1 MGWCR
6 LECERMQEIVVL
18 SGKGG
23 TGKTVVTASFAALS
37 QSKVLC
43 DCDVDAA
50 DLHLLLRPTVLE
62 THAFR
67 GRPLA
72 EIDPDKCSRC
82 GLCLDICRFD
92 AIRDFRVDPFACEGC
107 RLCQQVCPEEAV
119 TLRENLAG
127 HWYVSDTRYGP
138 LVHARLG
145 PGKENS
151 GELVAAVRARAR
163 KIAREQDAEYI
174 LSDGPPGIGCP
185 VISSLSNASLAL
197 IVTEPSLSGIHD
209 LERVLAVCRHFRV
222 TSLVCINK
230 HDLDENA
237 TRRIRHHCRRAG
249 VEVAAMIP
257 FDTAVTEAVVQG
269 VPPVEYSDGLAAR
282 AVVQLWQDVVK
293 GLSKEKRAH
302 ARV

>member
-1 MGWCR
+1 
-6 LECERMQEIVVL
+6 MQEIVVL

-37 QSKVLC
+37 RRKVLC

-50 DLHLLLRPTVLE
+50 DLHLLLRPTVRE
-62 THAFR
+62 THEFWA
-67 GRPLA
+67 RPLA
-72 EIDPDKCSRC
+72 EIDLDKCSRC
-82 GLCLDICRFD
+82 GLCLDVCRFD

-119 TLRENLAG
+119 ALRENLAG
-127 HWYVSDTRYGP
+127 YWYVSDTRYGP
-138 LVHARLG
+138 LVNARLG

-151 GELVAAVRARAR
+151 GELVAVVRGRAR
-163 KIAREQDAEYI
+163 KIAREQGAEYI

-222 TSLVCINK
+222 TALVCINK
-230 HDLDENA
+230 HDLDEDA
-237 TRRIRHHCRRAG
+237 TRRIRHYCDQAG

-257 FDTAVTEAVVQG
+257 FDAAVTEAVVQG
-269 VPPVEYSDGLAAR
+269 VPLVEYSDGPAAR
-282 AVVQLWQDVVK
+282 AVVQLLLDVLK
-293 GLSKEKRAH
+293 GLSKERRAH

>member
-1 MGWCR
+1 
-6 LECERMQEIVVL
+6 MQEIVVL

-37 QSKVLC
+37 RSKVLC

-50 DLHLLLRPTVLE
+50 DLHLLLHPAVGE
-62 THAFR
+62 THEFW

-72 EIDPDKCSRC
+72 EIDPDTCSRC
-82 GLCLDICRFD
+82 GLCLDACRFD
-92 AIRDFRVDPFACEGC
+92 AIHDFRVDPFACEGC
-107 RLCQQVCPEEAV
+107 RLCQSVCPEEAV
-119 TLRENLAG
+119 ALRENLAG
-127 HWYVSDTRYGP
+127 YWYVSDTRYGP

-151 GELVAAVRARAR
+151 GELVAAVRGRAR
-163 KIAREQDAEYI
+163 KIAREQGAEYI

-222 TSLVCINK
+222 TALVCINK

-237 TRRIRHHCRRAG
+237 TRRIRHYCDQAG

-269 VPPVEYSDGLAAR
+269 VPLVEHSEGPAAR
-282 AVVQLWQDVVK
+282 GIASLWRGVVER
-293 GLSKEKRAH
+293 LSKEERAH

>member
-1 MGWCR
+1 
-6 LECERMQEIVVL
+6 MQEIVVL

-37 QSKVLC
+37 SSKVLC

-62 THAFR
+62 THEFW

-72 EIDPDKCSRC
+72 DIDLEACSRC
-82 GLCLDICRFD
+82 GLCLELCRFD
-92 AIRDFRVDPFACEGC
+92 AIQDFRVDPFACEGC
-107 RLCQQVCPEEAV
+107 TLCREVCPQEAV
-119 TLRENLAG
+119 SMHENLAG

-138 LVHARLG
+138 MVHARLG

-151 GELVAAVRARAR
+151 GELVAVVRGRAR
-163 KIAREQDAEYI
+163 KIAREQGAGYV

-209 LERVLAVCRHFRV
+209 LERVLAVCRHFGV
-222 TSLVCINK
+222 TALVCINK
-230 HDLDENA
+230 HDLDQGA
-237 TRRIRHHCRRAG
+237 TRRIERYCHQAA

-257 FDTAVTEAVVQG
+257 FDPKVTEAVVQG
-269 VPPVEYSDGLAAR
+269 VPLVEFSDGPAAR
-282 AVVQLWQDVVK
+282 GIAHLWQDVVQK
-293 GLSKEKRAH
+293 LGKEKQAYAH
-302 ARV
+302 V